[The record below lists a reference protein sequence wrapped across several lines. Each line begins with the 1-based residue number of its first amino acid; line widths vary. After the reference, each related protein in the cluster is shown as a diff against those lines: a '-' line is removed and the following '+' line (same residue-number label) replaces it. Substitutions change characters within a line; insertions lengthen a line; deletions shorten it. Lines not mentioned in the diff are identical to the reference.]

1 MTYSRAVVERAG
13 ELRRSGLSCREIARE
28 LDGPSK
34 SAVARWT
41 RAGAAGGTVG
51 RAVAKMD
58 LPKVVGDGP
67 VYPDIDPD
75 DKDALIERLVLENA
89 VLRAVNDVLKAASLD
104 GMSNRE
110 KTLVIDRLRPCGK
123 WSLRELTSSLGIS
136 KSSYE
141 YQRRAIAR
149 PDRLAPL
156 RALVRRIFTED
167 GEGARGYR
175 FVTAR
180 LRELDEPVRASEK
193 VVLRIMREEGLV
205 PRWMRRKRRP
215 YSSYAGE
222 PTPAPPN
229 LVRRDFRSALPNFLW
244 LTDITEFRLPGG
256 EKVYLSPVI
265 DCFGGMLVAWS
276 IGLHPDKRLA
286 NSSLRLIQARFQT
299 RQAIESQ
306 VVGDLRDTL
315 DRNRTVRQRP
325 RAIDTDNTRQQKRQ
339 IVVEHLVLETL
350 GQQIAFGN
358 LVLERR
364 TKTSHKIIE
373 RNVLDQLTIEH
384 QVVAQCLVNGFKEGR
399 RRAQGALVGVA
410 VHGSKRFLDR
420 VDNHLHHIDG
430 NGIEQAVNRAKVNV
444 KGLAVDIGLARD
456 GTHRN
461 VCQRLFH
468 EQALESGK
476 DGIAAANDAAVKT
489 RFAGCHGHVP
499 SICEHSSTDER

>member
-41 RAGAAGGTVG
+41 RSGAAGGTVG

-110 KTLVIDRLRPCGK
+110 KTLVIDRLRPAGK

-141 YQRRAIAR
+141 YQHTAIAR
-149 PDRLAPL
+149 PDRLAAL
-156 RALVRRIFTED
+156 RALVRRVFTED

-244 LTDITEFRLPGG
+244 LTDITEFRLPDDPR
-256 EKVYLSPVI
+256 KVYLSPAV
-265 DCFGGMLVAWS
+265 DLFDGDVAAFSVGTSPSKALVAEMLA
-276 IGLHPDKRLA
+276 GAVAAAGGGFTLHSDRGWHYRTPDWVRACGEAGVERSMSRKGHSPDNAACEGFFGRLKVEFFHGRDWRGVSA
-286 NSSLRLIQARFQT
+286 ERFAAELAEWIRWYREGRLKAFDEGGRK
-299 RQAIESQ
+299 
-306 VVGDLRDTL
+306 VYDT
-315 DRNRTVRQRP
+315 
-325 RAIDTDNTRQQKRQ
+325 
-339 IVVEHLVLETL
+339 
-350 GQQIAFGN
+350 IA
-358 LVLERR
+358 
-364 TKTSHKIIE
+364 
-373 RNVLDQLTIEH
+373 
-384 QVVAQCLVNGFKEGR
+384 GR
-399 RRAQGALVGVA
+399 RRRL
-410 VHGSKRFLDR
+410 
-420 VDNHLHHIDG
+420 
-430 NGIEQAVNRAKVNV
+430 
-444 KGLAVDIGLARD
+444 GLAA
-456 GTHRN
+456 
-461 VCQRLFH
+461 
-468 EQALESGK
+468 
-476 DGIAAANDAAVKT
+476 
-489 RFAGCHGHVP
+489 
-499 SICEHSSTDER
+499 

>member
-13 ELRRSGLSCREIARE
+13 GLRRSGLSCREIARE

-110 KTLVIDRLRPCGK
+110 KTLVIDRLRPAGK

-141 YQRRAIAR
+141 YQHTAIAR
-149 PDRLAPL
+149 PDRLA
-156 RALVRRIFTED
+156 A
-167 GEGARGYR
+167 
-175 FVTAR
+175 

-244 LTDITEFRLPGG
+244 LTDITEFIRLPSGR
-256 EKVYLSPVI
+256 KVYLSAI
-265 DCFGGMLVAWS
+265 RDCFDSSVVAWRA
-276 IGLHPDKRLA
+276 GERPDAALA
-286 NSSLRLIQARFQT
+286 NS
-299 RQAIESQ
+299 
-306 VVGDLRDTL
+306 TL
-315 DRNRTVRQRP
+315 EDACALLAPGERPVIHSDRGGHYRWP
-325 RAIDTDNTRQQKRQ
+325 GWIS
-339 IVVEHLVLETL
+339 I
-350 GQQIAFGN
+350 
-358 LVLERR
+358 
-364 TKTSHKIIE
+364 
-373 RNVLDQLTIEH
+373 
-384 QVVAQCLVNGFKEGR
+384 CEG
-399 RRAQGALVGVA
+399 
-410 VHGSKRFLDR
+410 H
-420 VDNHLHHIDG
+420 
-430 NGIEQAVNRAKVNV
+430 
-444 KGLAVDIGLARD
+444 GLARSMSAKGCSPD
-456 GTHRN
+456 NAAMEGFFGLLKREFWHGRDWSGWTPARFIEELGGWIGRYN
-461 VCQRLFH
+461 TERRSD
-468 EQALESGK
+468 ALGGRTPAEFR
-476 DGIAAANDAAVKT
+476 AALGRAA
-489 RFAGCHGHVP
+489 
-499 SICEHSSTDER
+499 

>member
-141 YQRRAIAR
+141 YQHTAIAR
-149 PDRLAPL
+149 PDRLAAL
-156 RALVRRIFTED
+156 RALVRRVFTED

-244 LTDITEFRLPGG
+244 LTDVSATAKTTNF
-256 EKVYLSPVI
+256 
-265 DCFGGMLVAWS
+265 
-276 IGLHPDKRLA
+276 
-286 NSSLRLIQARFQT
+286 
-299 RQAIESQ
+299 AI
-306 VVGDLRDTL
+306 
-315 DRNRTVRQRP
+315 
-325 RAIDTDNTRQQKRQ
+325 
-339 IVVEHLVLETL
+339 
-350 GQQIAFGN
+350 
-358 LVLERR
+358 
-364 TKTSHKIIE
+364 
-373 RNVLDQLTIEH
+373 
-384 QVVAQCLVNGFKEGR
+384 
-399 RRAQGALVGVA
+399 AL
-410 VHGSKRFLDR
+410 
-420 VDNHLHHIDG
+420 
-430 NGIEQAVNRAKVNV
+430 
-444 KGLAVDIGLARD
+444 
-456 GTHRN
+456 
-461 VCQRLFH
+461 
-468 EQALESGK
+468 
-476 DGIAAANDAAVKT
+476 
-489 RFAGCHGHVP
+489 
-499 SICEHSSTDER
+499 

>member
-1 MTYSRAVVERAG
+1 MRGLRTKSWTVKVRFGVRMTYSRAVVERAG

-41 RAGAAGGTVG
+41 RSVAAGGTVG

-110 KTLVIDRLRPCGK
+110 KTLVIDRLRPAGK
-123 WSLRELTSSLGIS
+123 WSLRELTSFLGIS

-156 RALVRRIFTED
+156 RALVRRVFLED
-167 GEGARGYR
+167 GDGARGYR
-175 FVTAR
+175 FVVRR

-193 VVLRIMREEGLV
+193 VVRRIMREEGLV
-205 PRWMRRKRRP
+205 PRWMRRKRRA

-244 LTDITEFRLPGG
+244 LTDITEFRLPSGR
-256 EKVYLSPVI
+256 KVYLSAI
-265 DCFGGMLVAWS
+265 RDCFDSSVVAWRA
-276 IGLHPDKRLA
+276 GERPDAALA
-286 NSSLRLIQARFQT
+286 NSTLEDACARLAPGERPVIH
-299 RQAIESQ
+299 S
-306 VVGDLRDTL
+306 
-315 DRNRTVRQRP
+315 DRGGHYRWP
-325 RAIDTDNTRQQKRQ
+325 GWIS
-339 IVVEHLVLETL
+339 ICE
-350 GQQIAFGN
+350 GN
-358 LVLERR
+358 
-364 TKTSHKIIE
+364 
-373 RNVLDQLTIEH
+373 
-384 QVVAQCLVNGFKEGR
+384 
-399 RRAQGALVGVA
+399 
-410 VHGSKRFLDR
+410 
-420 VDNHLHHIDG
+420 
-430 NGIEQAVNRAKVNV
+430 
-444 KGLAVDIGLARD
+444 GLARSMSAKGCSPD
-456 GTHRN
+456 NAAMEGFFGLLKKEFWHGRDWSGWTPARFIEELGGWIGRYN
-461 VCQRLFH
+461 TERRSD
-468 EQALESGK
+468 ALGGRTPAEFR
-476 DGIAAANDAAVKT
+476 AALGRAA
-489 RFAGCHGHVP
+489 
-499 SICEHSSTDER
+499 

>member
-1 MTYSRAVVERAG
+1 MARRTVPICRHLGTFLKGGTADKKLDHQVRFGVRMTYSRAVVERAG
-13 ELRRSGLSCREIARE
+13 GLRRSGLSCREIARE

-110 KTLVIDRLRPCGK
+110 KTLVIDRLRPAGK

-141 YQRRAIAR
+141 YQHTAIAR
-149 PDRLAPL
+149 PDRLA
-156 RALVRRIFTED
+156 A
-167 GEGARGYR
+167 
-175 FVTAR
+175 

-244 LTDITEFRLPGG
+244 LTDITEFIRLPSGR
-256 EKVYLSPVI
+256 KVYLSAI
-265 DCFGGMLVAWS
+265 RDCFDSSVVAWRA
-276 IGLHPDKRLA
+276 GERPDAALA
-286 NSSLRLIQARFQT
+286 NS
-299 RQAIESQ
+299 
-306 VVGDLRDTL
+306 TL
-315 DRNRTVRQRP
+315 EDACALLAPGERPVIHSDRGGHYRWP
-325 RAIDTDNTRQQKRQ
+325 GWIS
-339 IVVEHLVLETL
+339 I
-350 GQQIAFGN
+350 
-358 LVLERR
+358 
-364 TKTSHKIIE
+364 
-373 RNVLDQLTIEH
+373 
-384 QVVAQCLVNGFKEGR
+384 CEG
-399 RRAQGALVGVA
+399 
-410 VHGSKRFLDR
+410 H
-420 VDNHLHHIDG
+420 
-430 NGIEQAVNRAKVNV
+430 
-444 KGLAVDIGLARD
+444 GLARSMSAKGCSPD
-456 GTHRN
+456 NAAMEGFFGLLKREFWHGRDWSGWTPARFIEELGGWIGRYN
-461 VCQRLFH
+461 TERRSD
-468 EQALESGK
+468 ALGGRTPAEFR
-476 DGIAAANDAAVKT
+476 AALGRAA
-489 RFAGCHGHVP
+489 
-499 SICEHSSTDER
+499 